1 MAKKMAID
9 GVPVP
14 EVEHYL
20 EGAPDNC
27 FAEMAW
33 PLVCHRSCLLV
44 GDQMHFRKQWE
55 DGGWRVVALDEVH
68 GKGTRWLAGLLVR
81 AEEKV

>member
-1 MAKKMAID
+1 
-9 GVPVP
+9 VP

-20 EGAPDNC
+20 DDASDDC

-33 PLVCHRSCLLV
+33 PVVGQPSCLLV

-55 DGGWRVVALDEVH
+55 DHGWRVVALDEIH
-68 GKGTRWLAGLLVR
+68 GNGTRWLAGLLVR
-81 AEEKV
+81 AEEKL